1 MAAIAFEK
9 VKEPQS
15 GNGGWREMGI
25 LKGQI
30 TPNVGGALYKSCLPT
45 EHRNPGSVGVGLYL
59 QNSAIVLAAKHS

>member
-1 MAAIAFEK
+1 
-9 VKEPQS
+9 
-15 GNGGWREMGI
+15 MGI